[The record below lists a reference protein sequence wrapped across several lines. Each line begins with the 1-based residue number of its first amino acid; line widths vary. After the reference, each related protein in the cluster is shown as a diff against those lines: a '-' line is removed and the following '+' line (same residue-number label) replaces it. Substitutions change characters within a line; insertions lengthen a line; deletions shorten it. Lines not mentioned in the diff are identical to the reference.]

1 MKSYQKLV
9 SRSFHDNSA
18 GKWEHSDDLGLLAC
32 VSRVFPQGRWELP
45 IYLSIC
51 IRGFLRTFVPSLSNA
66 VATNCSLRDGLH
78 CKTIWSSNCGGRRRS
93 ASFAT
98 PAAPAGY
105 LAALLAV
112 VFSHFGLWVSLW
124 ANMRKK
130 KSDFQQAVITQVFG
144 MKNLTTRL
152 FRSVW

>member
-1 MKSYQKLV
+1 MGTIWWP
-9 SRSFHDNSA
+9 RSPFVRF
-18 GKWEHSDDLGLLAC
+18 AC
-32 VSRVFPQGRWELP
+32 LSFPQGRWELP

-66 VATNCSLRDGLH
+66 VAANCSLRDGLH
-78 CKTIWSSNCGGRRRS
+78 CKTIWSSNCGGRGRS

-105 LAALLAV
+105 LAALLDV
-112 VFSHFGLWVSLW
+112 VFSHLVLWVSLW
-124 ANMRKK
+124 ANMRK

-144 MKNLTTRL
+144 MKNLTARL
-152 FRSVW
+152 LNLSDNRGDVLLSFTYVS